1 MVMACPDVVGC
12 GGAGVYVSLNT
23 GSGFSAMTQWVVA
36 FGKGI
41 GWTDNNTYPNM
52 LIDVNGDSLPDVV
65 GFAASGVYVGID
77 LDGNRTSRL
86 GRTIAYTSYN
96 KPSSITRHAHHLLP
110 RRDRASA
117 LQADHAGK
125 DHALHRR
132 VRRSGRGQQSRH
144 GLHALDRLSAKV
156 GMRAL
161 RVASETLTTRYFIT
175 DYLGLVS
182 VPSNLQF
189 TCNVLI
195 WIPASAPIFTSKL
208 LKLRIKKETLNQRVP
223 GSSPGAPTKLF
234 RDLPGSLPH
243 RTRTVLQ
250 AILQFCSRFELQY
263 SCFSELDIAAKI
275 VCIENGLD
283 VSQAVTSERRD
294 LRHRGAGDGHR
305 TTAVPLRSWK
315 LRSSM
320 PARSESL
327 PHDDVNPSAV
337 HGRCRELVRITGPFR
352 SVMSSSVLS
361 GGRYAANVF

>member
-1 MVMACPDVVGC
+1 MVMGCPDVVGF

-65 GFAASGVYVGID
+65 GFAASGVYMGID

-208 LKLRIKKETLNQRVP
+208 LKLRVKKETLNQRVP
-223 GSSPGAPTKLF
+223 GSSPGAPTKSFKHLAEASYRIARISVKIADLF
-234 RDLPGSLPH
+234 FFLVDGSACVC
-243 RTRTVLQ
+243 RTRSLIDLFKR
-250 AILQFCSRFELQY
+250 ASSSSRLSASFKLSGSYSRISCPKIRADCVNLEL
-263 SCFSELDIAAKI
+263 F
-275 VCIENGLD
+275 
-283 VSQAVTSERRD
+283 
-294 LRHRGAGDGHR
+294 
-305 TTAVPLRSWK
+305 
-315 LRSSM
+315 
-320 PARSESL
+320 ARSG
-327 PHDDVNPSAV
+327 A
-337 HGRCRELVRITGPFR
+337 F
-352 SVMSSSVLS
+352 
-361 GGRYAANVF
+361 